1 MEGNPLQDHLKK
13 TRPFVKEMK
22 KIDQKRTRN
31 KQIILRATE
40 KEYQLIQKKVEKSK
54 LGQNNFLLQSALQK
68 NIIVIEGLQKLLL
81 ELIREGK
88 NLNQIAKALNQ
99 NETFDPNEIT
109 ELKEK
114 LIALWGEAEEI
125 LKEVKK

>member
-1 MEGNPLQDHLKK
+1 M
-13 TRPFVKEMK
+13 R

-31 KQIILRATE
+31 KQIILRSTE
-40 KEYQLIQKKVEKSK
+40 KEYELIQKKVEKSK
-54 LGQNNFLLQSALQK
+54 LKQNDFLLNCALQK
-68 NIIVIEGLQKLLL
+68 NIIVIEGLQELLL

-99 NETFDPNEIT
+99 NESLKQNEIT

-114 LIALWGEAEEI
+114 LIDLWAAAEEI

>member
-1 MEGNPLQDHLKK
+1 M
-13 TRPFVKEMK
+13 R

-31 KQIILRATE
+31 KQIILRSTE
-40 KEYQLIQKKVEKSK
+40 KEYEIIQKKIVKSK
-54 LGQNNFLLQSALQK
+54 LKQNDYLLKSALQK
-68 NIIVIEGLQKLLL
+68 DVIVIEGLKELLL

-88 NLNQIAKALNQ
+88 NLNQISKALNQ
-99 NETFDPNEIT
+99 NENINSNEIT

-114 LIALWGEAEEI
+114 LIDLWAAAEKI

>member
-1 MEGNPLQDHLKK
+1 
-13 TRPFVKEMK
+13 MK

-31 KQIILRATE
+31 KQIILRSTE
-40 KEYQLIQKKVEKSK
+40 KEYELIQKKVEKSK
-54 LGQNNFLLQSALQK
+54 LKQNDFLLKSALQK
-68 NIIVIEGLQKLLL
+68 DIIVIYGLKELLL

-88 NLNQIAKALNQ
+88 NLNQISKALKQ
-99 NETFDPNEIT
+99 NEIT

-114 LIALWGEAEEI
+114 LIDLWAAAEEI

>member
-1 MEGNPLQDHLKK
+1 M
-13 TRPFVKEMK
+13 R

-31 KQIILRATE
+31 KQIILRSTE
-40 KEYQLIQKKVEKSK
+40 KEYELIQKKVEKSK
-54 LGQNNFLLQSALQK
+54 LKQNDFLLKSALQK
-68 NIIVIEGLQKLLL
+68 DIIVIDGLKELLL

-99 NETFDPNEIT
+99 NLKQNEIT

-114 LIALWGEAEEI
+114 LIDLWTAAEEI

>member
-1 MEGNPLQDHLKK
+1 M
-13 TRPFVKEMK
+13 R

-31 KQIILRATE
+31 KQIILRSTE
-40 KEYQLIQKKVEKSK
+40 KEYEIIQKKIKKSK
-54 LGQNNFLLQSALQK
+54 LKQNDYLLKSALQK
-68 NIIVIEGLQKLLL
+68 DIIVIDGLKELLL

-88 NLNQIAKALNQ
+88 NLNQISKALNQ
-99 NETFDPNEIT
+99 NENIKLNEIT

-114 LIALWGEAEEI
+114 LIDLWGTAEEI

>member
-1 MEGNPLQDHLKK
+1 
-13 TRPFVKEMK
+13 MK

-40 KEYQLIQKKVEKSK
+40 KEYELIQKKVEKSK
-54 LGQNNFLLQSALQK
+54 LKQNDFLLKSALQK
-68 NIIVIEGLQKLLL
+68 NIIIIEGLQELLL

-99 NETFDPNEIT
+99 NENSNLNEIT

-114 LIALWGEAEEI
+114 LIDLWGTAEEI

>member
-1 MEGNPLQDHLKK
+1 M
-13 TRPFVKEMK
+13 R

-31 KQIILRATE
+31 KQIILRSTE
-40 KEYQLIQKKVEKSK
+40 KEYEIIQKKIVKSK
-54 LGQNNFLLQSALQK
+54 LKQNDYLLKSALQK
-68 NIIVIEGLQKLLL
+68 DIIVIEGLKELLL

-88 NLNQIAKALNQ
+88 NLNQISKALNQ
-99 NETFDPNEIT
+99 NENIKLNEIT

-114 LIALWGEAEEI
+114 LIDLWGTAEEI

>member
-1 MEGNPLQDHLKK
+1 M
-13 TRPFVKEMK
+13 R

-40 KEYQLIQKKVEKSK
+40 KEYELIQKKVEKSK
-54 LGQNNFLLQSALQK
+54 LGQNDFLLKAALQK

-114 LIALWGEAEEI
+114 LIALWGAAEEI

>member
-1 MEGNPLQDHLKK
+1 M
-13 TRPFVKEMK
+13 R
-22 KIDQKRTRN
+22 KIDQYRTRN

-40 KEYQLIQKKVEKSK
+40 KEYELIQKKIQKSK
-54 LGQNNFLLQSALQK
+54 LKQNDFLLKSALQK
-68 NIIVIEGLQKLLL
+68 NIIVIEGLQELLL

-99 NETFDPNEIT
+99 NENSNLNEIT

-114 LIALWGEAEEI
+114 LIDLWAAAEEI

>member
-1 MEGNPLQDHLKK
+1 
-13 TRPFVKEMK
+13 MK

-54 LGQNNFLLQSALQK
+54 LKQNDFLLKSALQK
-68 NIIVIEGLQKLLL
+68 DIIVIEGLKELLL

-99 NETFDPNEIT
+99 NENSNLNEIT

-114 LIALWGEAEEI
+114 LIDLWGTAEEI

>member
-1 MEGNPLQDHLKK
+1 
-13 TRPFVKEMK
+13 MK

-31 KQIILRATE
+31 KQIILRSTE
-40 KEYQLIQKKVEKSK
+40 KEYELIQKKVEKSK
-54 LGQNNFLLQSALQK
+54 LKQNDFLLKSALQK
-68 NIIVIEGLQKLLL
+68 DIIVIEGLKELLL

-88 NLNQIAKALNQ
+88 NLNQIAKVLNQ
-99 NETFDPNEIT
+99 NESLKENEIT

-114 LIALWGEAEEI
+114 LIALWGAAEEI

>member
-1 MEGNPLQDHLKK
+1 M
-13 TRPFVKEMK
+13 R

-40 KEYQLIQKKVEKSK
+40 KEYELIQKKVEKSK
-54 LGQNNFLLQSALQK
+54 LKQNDFLLKSALQK
-68 NIIVIEGLQKLLL
+68 NIIVIEGLQELLL

-99 NETFDPNEIT
+99 NENSNLNEIT

-114 LIALWGEAEEI
+114 LIDLWGTAEEI

>member
-1 MEGNPLQDHLKK
+1 M
-13 TRPFVKEMK
+13 R

-40 KEYQLIQKKVEKSK
+40 KEYELIQKKVEKSK
-54 LGQNNFLLQSALQK
+54 LGQNDFLLKAVLQK
-68 NIIVIEGLQKLLL
+68 DIIVIEGLKELLL

-99 NETFDPNEIT
+99 NETFDLNEIT
-109 ELKEK
+109 KLKEK
-114 LIALWGEAEEI
+114 LISIWGAAEEI

>member
-1 MEGNPLQDHLKK
+1 
-13 TRPFVKEMK
+13 MK

-31 KQIILRATE
+31 KQIILRSTE
-40 KEYQLIQKKVEKSK
+40 KEYELIQKKVEKSK
-54 LGQNNFLLQSALQK
+54 LKQNDFLLKSALQK
-68 NIIVIEGLQKLLL
+68 DIIVIDGLKELLL

-88 NLNQIAKALNQ
+88 NLNQISKALNQ
-99 NETFDPNEIT
+99 NENLKQNEIT

-114 LIALWGEAEEI
+114 LIDLWAAAEEI

>member
-1 MEGNPLQDHLKK
+1 
-13 TRPFVKEMK
+13 MK

-31 KQIILRATE
+31 KQIILRSTE
-40 KEYQLIQKKVEKSK
+40 KEYELIQKKVKKSK
-54 LGQNNFLLQSALQK
+54 LGQNEFLIKAALQK
-68 NIIVIEGLQKLLL
+68 DIIVIEGLKELIL

-88 NLNQIAKALNQ
+88 NLNQIAKVLNQ
-99 NETFDPNEIT
+99 NENLKQNEIT

-114 LIALWGEAEEI
+114 LIDLWAAAEEI

>member
-1 MEGNPLQDHLKK
+1 
-13 TRPFVKEMK
+13 MK

-31 KQIILRATE
+31 KQIILRTTE
-40 KEYQLIQKKVEKSK
+40 KEYELIQRKVEKSK
-54 LGQNNFLLQSALQK
+54 LKQNDFLLKSALQK
-68 NIIVIEGLQKLLL
+68 NIIVIEGLQELLL

-88 NLNQIAKALNQ
+88 NLNQIAKVLNQ
-99 NETFDPNEIT
+99 NQVENFKSNEIT

-114 LIALWGEAEEI
+114 LIDLWAAAEKI

>member
-1 MEGNPLQDHLKK
+1 M
-13 TRPFVKEMK
+13 R

-31 KQIILRATE
+31 KQIILRTTE
-40 KEYQLIQKKVEKSK
+40 KEYELIQKKVEKSK
-54 LGQNNFLLQSALQK
+54 LKQNDFLLKSALQK
-68 NIIVIEGLQKLLL
+68 DIIVIEGLQKLLL

-99 NETFDPNEIT
+99 NESFNSNEIT
-109 ELKEK
+109 ELKIK
-114 LIALWGEAEEI
+114 LTDLWGTAEEI

>member
-1 MEGNPLQDHLKK
+1 
-13 TRPFVKEMK
+13 MK

-40 KEYQLIQKKVEKSK
+40 KEYELIQKKVEKSK
-54 LGQNNFLLQSALQK
+54 LRQNEFLLKCALQK
-68 NIIVIEGLQKLLL
+68 DIIVIDGLKDLLL

-99 NETFDPNEIT
+99 NENSNLNEIT

-114 LIALWGEAEEI
+114 LIDLWGTAEEI

>member
-1 MEGNPLQDHLKK
+1 M
-13 TRPFVKEMK
+13 R

-31 KQIILRATE
+31 KQIILRSTE
-40 KEYQLIQKKVEKSK
+40 KEYEIIQKKIMKSK
-54 LGQNNFLLQSALQK
+54 LKQNDFLLKSALQK
-68 NIIVIEGLQKLLL
+68 DIIVIEGLNELLL

-88 NLNQIAKALNQ
+88 NLNQISKALNQ
-99 NETFDPNEIT
+99 NKNFNLNEIT

-114 LIALWGEAEEI
+114 LIDLWTAAEEI

>member
-1 MEGNPLQDHLKK
+1 
-13 TRPFVKEMK
+13 MK

-31 KQIILRATE
+31 KQIILRSTE
-40 KEYQLIQKKVEKSK
+40 KEYELIQKKVEKSK
-54 LGQNNFLLQSALQK
+54 LKQNDFLLKSALQK
-68 NIIVIEGLQKLLL
+68 DIIVIEGLQELLL

-99 NETFDPNEIT
+99 NENSNLNEIT

-114 LIALWGEAEEI
+114 LIDLWTAAEEI

>member
-1 MEGNPLQDHLKK
+1 
-13 TRPFVKEMK
+13 MK

-40 KEYQLIQKKVEKSK
+40 KEYELIQKKVEKSK
-54 LGQNNFLLQSALQK
+54 LKQNDFLLKSALQK
-68 NIIVIEGLQKLLL
+68 NIIVIEGLQELLL

-99 NETFDPNEIT
+99 NENSNLNEIN

-114 LIALWGEAEEI
+114 LIDLWGTAEEI